1 VNDRGT
7 RPAPVAAPTRH
18 RTPFEVHLDGLQHT
32 WIGTSVMVAGV
43 LVPLFVVL
51 DWFTMPRELFARFA
65 TYRAVATAFL
75 IVQWI
80 VIRFTRPT
88 RWSILHGYAFTLVVA
103 AAITKM
109 TVDLGG
115 FDSSYWAGLNLVIA
129 ANLLLP
135 WSANHAFLNGTTTI
149 VMYVLA
155 NAIWGGDYHPQSLIG
170 NLFFMGAMMVIGI
183 IISTS
188 RFALIVAEFNSRM
201 DLQEANNS
209 LERSRAD
216 LKRARDA
223 LWGEME
229 VAKRIQ
235 TSLLPENRRVGAYD
249 VAARMQPA
257 AEVGGDYYDIIQ
269 AGEERN
275 WIAIGDVS
283 GHGVESGLVMM
294 MTQTSILSLVHE
306 NPRLGPAEVFSAVND
321 VLKENISRLQAAR
334 YMTLNVVRLRDE
346 GLTVAGK
353 HQDVLV
359 WRRAS
364 SKVETVAN
372 DGCWIGV
379 VDDTRGRVGDQVIP
393 MAEGDLALFYTDG
406 ATEAMNAAGEMYGEV
421 RLAES
426 LARVAEKPLEEA
438 LEALFLEIAAF
449 RAVQD
454 DDVTMMLVR
463 RAPDRA
469 AARPAE
475 PGPAADPQGSTAPPP
490 LPPRF
495 SAA

>member
-1 VNDRGT
+1 MSGREKSAARGADG
-7 RPAPVAAPTRH
+7 RS
-18 RTPFEVHLDGLQHT
+18 PFEVHLDGLLHT
-32 WIGTSVMVAGV
+32 WFGTAVMIAGV

-51 DWFTMPRELFARFA
+51 DWFTMPRELFGRFA

-75 IVQWI
+75 VVQW
-80 VIRFTRPT
+80 VLIRVTRPS

-115 FDSSYWAGLNLVIA
+115 FNSSYYAGLNLVIA

-135 WSANHAFLNGTTTI
+135 WNAKHAFLNAMTTFL
-149 VMYVLA
+149 MYVVA
-155 NAIWGGDYHPQSLIG
+155 NSVWGGDYDGRVLAG
-170 NLFFMGAMMVIGI
+170 NLFFMGAMVLIGI
-183 IISTS
+183 VISTS
-188 RFALIVAEFNSRM
+188 RFALIVAEFTSRM
-201 DLQEANNS
+201 ELQEANAS

-216 LKRARDA
+216 LKAARDA

-257 AEVGGDYYDIIQ
+257 AEVGGDYYDIID
-269 AGEERN
+269 AGDERN

-294 MTQTSILSLVHE
+294 MTQTSILSLVQE
-306 NPRLGPAEVFSAVND
+306 NPRLGPADVFSAVND
-321 VLKENISRLQAAR
+321 VLNENISRLHAAR

-346 GLTVAGK
+346 GLTLAGK

-359 WRRAS
+359 WRRAAG
-364 SKVETVAN
+364 KVETVSN
-372 DGCWIGV
+372 EGCWIGV
-379 VDDTRGRVGDQVIP
+379 VDDTRGRVADQVIA
-393 MAEGDLALFYTDG
+393 MAEGDVALFFTDG
-406 ATEAMNAAGEMYGEV
+406 ATEAMDASGEMYGEA
-421 RLAES
+421 RLAAV
-426 LARVAEKPLEEA
+426 LALVAEKPLEEA
-438 LEALFLEIAAF
+438 LEALFADIAAF

-454 DDVTMMLVR
+454 DDVTLMLVR
-463 RAPDRA
+463 RAPAPA
-469 AARPAE
+469 AARPGDP
-475 PGPAADPQGSTAPPP
+475 PGDPPADP
-490 LPPRF
+490 
-495 SAA
+495 SAARWSVA